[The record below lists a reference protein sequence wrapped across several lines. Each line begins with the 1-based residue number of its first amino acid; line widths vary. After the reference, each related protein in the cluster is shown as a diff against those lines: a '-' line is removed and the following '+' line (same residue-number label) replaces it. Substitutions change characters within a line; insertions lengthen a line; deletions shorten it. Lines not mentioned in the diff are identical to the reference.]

1 MIHQVLYNLYPNIT
15 SIVDDE
21 DSLKIFEGS
30 KEITDTIDMVEVEAQ
45 AAILTE
51 ESKKAQLR
59 AESNK
64 KIEELRQQTMMTGV
78 DFEGVMCSA
87 FKEDQWGLASI
98 KEFVLAGN
106 DVVYEFENGNTLE
119 LTSSNIAAF
128 KAVWIPFRQS
138 CLKVNFTG

>member
-1 MIHQVLYNLYPNIT
+1 MIHQALYNLYPNIT
-15 SIVDDE
+15 SIVDE
-21 DSLKIFEGS
+21 GDSLKIFEGS
-30 KEITDTIDMVEVEAQ
+30 KEITDTIDMAEAEAQ

-51 ESKKAQLR
+51 EFKK

-64 KIEELRQQTMMTGV
+64 KIEDLRQQTMMTGV

-106 DVVYEFENGNTLE
+106 DVVFQFENENKLT
-119 LTSSNIAAF
+119 LTSSNIDAF
-128 KAVWIPFRQS
+128 EAVWIPFRQS